1 MVPMN
6 TIQKNRGKWIL
17 TSLVLAVGATALW
30 LVLSQPLA
38 LDKSPN
44 VLHNPSAAD
53 PLMVSSSADPGPSQ
67 DTTPSTSSGIPER
80 KFRDI
85 SASERRA
92 ILRTLQKD
100 ELPALL
106 QKFLNAGRIENDPI
120 KQSMIHTL
128 FVRVLKEKG
137 ASAEFTEEMR
147 KFVNDEK
154 NSTLERGYIVGA
166 YASMGTK
173 AGAEFVLWVA
183 TTHPNQEVRDGAR
196 DKIDNLHCG
205 EDRTLMV
212 SMIEPLWRDSNDPK
226 MIRAVAFGM
235 ARQAAPSGI
244 QLLLLAASAP
254 NYQDE
259 VRRITAV
266 EALAETFWKTAVPP
280 LEAALQAEPLGSRM
294 HTMAFRTL
302 HQIGDVSA
310 AKAIISWI
318 QTADSSA
325 ADLAKKWVIHARG
338 ETHIEAAKAALSS
351 NVQFRAEQNREAIR
365 AGLKVFESNY
375 PK

>member
-1 MVPMN
+1 MN
-6 TIQKNRGKWIL
+6 TIQKNRGKWVL

-30 LVLSQPLA
+30 LVLSQPLTP
-38 LDKSPN
+38 DESPN

-53 PLMVSSSADPGPSQ
+53 PLMVPSSADPEPSQ
-67 DTTPSTSSGIPER
+67 GPPAPTPTGIPPR
-80 KFRDI
+80 KFRAM
-85 SASERRA
+85 SAEERAPFRQD
-92 ILRTLQKD
+92 LRKNDLPTLF
-100 ELPALL
+100 
-106 QKFLNAGRIENDPI
+106 QKFLDAGRIDDDPQ
-120 KQSMIHTL
+120 KQSIVITV
-128 FVRVLKEKG
+128 FGVVLKEKG
-137 ASAEFTEEMR
+137 APPGFTEQMR
-147 KFVNDEK
+147 KFVSDEK
-154 NSTLERGYIVGA
+154 NSALERGLIVGA